1 MTRALRACARSI
13 ARLAAVNRRDTAL
26 ARALLRPVAARLAG
40 TASLGFRLPSFAFVI
55 LAQAFRD
62 GRRGRA
68 GAGRRDRDDGAPH
81 AFDLRTLELTPGQAR
96 EFELPIPV
104 EDIVLAG
111 QRYAADPREPLARV
125 EASQSS
131 SGWHF
136 RLRVATQLVGPCWR
150 CLGDAHVPL
159 EAEIRDY
166 SAFDRPQSGAYD
178 EDLDCEYLAG
188 ESLDVVGMARDALV
202 DLLPARILCR
212 QDCAGLCPSCGADLN
227 AAACECP
234 PSAPDSRW
242 AALQEIADRLAS
254 EG

>member
-1 MTRALRACARSI
+1 M
-13 ARLAAVNRRDTAL
+13 
-26 ARALLRPVAARLAG
+26 
-40 TASLGFRLPSFAFVI
+40 
-55 LAQAFRD
+55 
-62 GRRGRA
+62 GRREE
-68 GAGRRDRDDGAPH
+68 GAPQ

-96 EFELPIPV
+96 EFDLPVPV
-104 EDIVLAG
+104 DDIVLAG
-111 QRYAADPREPLARV
+111 QRYVADPKEPLARI

-136 RLRVATQLVGPCWR
+136 RLRVSTQLVGPCWR
-150 CLGDAHVPL
+150 CLSDARVPL

-166 SAFDRPQSGAYD
+166 SAFGRPLGGAYD

-212 QDCAGLCPSCGADLN
+212 EDCAGLCPTCGVDLN
-227 AAACECP
+227 AGACACP
-234 PSAPDSRW
+234 PSARDSRW
-242 AALQEIADRLAS
+242 SALQEIAERLKS